1 LSAEA
6 GPSSVRAT
14 VADETEVML
23 AQSKT
28 VRRPCVEVAMADARR
43 PLTARSPR
51 KREVGSS
58 VRNAAS
64 RILLSGLSI
73 SFFRMWGGVMQLMQR
88 HWFVNMRTLHKNY
101 LMSK

>member
-1 LSAEA
+1 
-6 GPSSVRAT
+6 
-14 VADETEVML
+14 VML

-28 VRRPCVEVAMADARR
+28 VRRPCVEVAKAGASR

-51 KREVGSS
+51 KREVDNI

-64 RILLSGLSI
+64 RILLSELSI

-88 HWFVNMRTLHKNY
+88 HWLVNMRIPP
-101 LMSK
+101 SKLPDVKIT